1 MKKLKFLILA
11 SVAAALSLSLVACE
25 DDEEDVDMMAPV
37 VAINSPADNAIVIV
51 GEDLTVNATITDNV
65 GLASISMALKDGS
78 GNAIIEQEETVFT
91 DPVTYVLEE
100 TVTVPGIT
108 PPGTYTLEVNATDAA
123 GNQADM
129 QSVSV
134 EVQAAGCTA
143 EASCV
148 VAGQTTFVVTAPAST
163 PADSKLYLVGE
174 MSSWQ
179 QGDEPNAIEM
189 TKIAGTDN
197 CYCVSVD
204 VSNVEDSNTNG
215 FIDYKITRGS
225 WDNVEKTIDCGELDN
240 RSYTEATNGN
250 LVEIT
255 VEEWRDICE

>member
-163 PADSKLYLVGE
+163 PADAKMYIVGSFNE
-174 MSSWQ
+174 WDP
-179 QGDEPNAIEM
+179 GDGGNAVEM

-204 VSNVEDSNTNG
+204 MPDGAE
-215 FIDYKITRGS
+215 YKFTRGN
-225 WDNVEKTIDCGELDN
+225 WETVEKTADCGEVGN
-240 RSYTEATNGN
+240 ANGN
-250 LVEIT
+250 REYAAATDGELVEIAI
-255 VEEWRDICE
+255 EEWRDICE